1 MKRKALFTILFATL
15 AVYGCSSDD
24 GGGAAGS
31 GGSGGTGGSGG
42 SGGSAA
48 AGGSGGSGGGGG
60 MGACD
65 SIASAFIKTL
75 DPANDFETTN
85 LRKQETTATPATW
98 DRYSIEL
105 AIDAGLVGQK
115 LQVGFSATASN
126 DEPSGVFYDNVLV
139 NPTMQYAED
148 FESLDQASET
158 ALGDDPAPPWGV
170 GWLVFANVFEP
181 DGVTWI
187 RGYGVDPA
195 PNNSGGF
202 SGVVLGEGGATQG
215 DQSLV
220 IISDYNNR
228 ADQEAGNRVE
238 ANTFRE
244 RDIVAG
250 DVDTTIVF
258 SFDAKRG
265 NINDGCPVP

>member
-158 ALGDDPAPPWGV
+158 ALGDD
-170 GWLVFANVFEP
+170 
-181 DGVTWI
+181 
-187 RGYGVDPA
+187 
-195 PNNSGGF
+195 
-202 SGVVLGEGGATQG
+202 
-215 DQSLV
+215 
-220 IISDYNNR
+220 
-228 ADQEAGNRVE
+228 
-238 ANTFRE
+238 
-244 RDIVAG
+244 
-250 DVDTTIVF
+250 
-258 SFDAKRG
+258 
-265 NINDGCPVP
+265 